1 MTGLV
6 AYYALV
12 IVIPA
17 LVLGHQGQDF
27 PPLHWWRARQD
38 RRDKQPAV
46 VPPAP
51 ARRPR
56 PVPSWAHTEPYD
68 YERAA

>member
-1 MTGLV
+1 VIGVL
-6 AYYALV
+6 AYLALV

-17 LVLGHQGQDF
+17 LLCGHVGEDF
-27 PPLHWWRARQD
+27 PPLNWWRALTGRAATAA
-38 RRDKQPAV
+38 PELL
-46 VPPAP
+46 P

-68 YERAA
+68 YEEAA